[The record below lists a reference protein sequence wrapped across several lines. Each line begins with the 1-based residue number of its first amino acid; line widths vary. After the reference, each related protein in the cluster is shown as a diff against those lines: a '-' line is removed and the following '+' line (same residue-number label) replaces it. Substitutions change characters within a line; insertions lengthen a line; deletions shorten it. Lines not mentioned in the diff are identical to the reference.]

1 MKLDI
6 IKIMYFSASENGTF
20 LLIKRVLVFSLIW
33 ATIFYG
39 ITLNRWYL
47 GGFLILVPAITQLC
61 TIIYCYFSSPRRSL
75 RSNVLFSVVF
85 FAYVTIR
92 HIISRDLLT
101 QGVSDLFLF
110 AFTAFCLISFSKDE
124 YIDFFKNSSD
134 DGVMAVTD
142 YIDDEKPLYVATDE
156 RNMQI
161 TGFFDSIADFESKS
175 QGNEHSV
182 CNFISGG
189 IYCLGPSAI
198 ETLELCMSDGL
209 ARMRNFQRRL
219 VSDGRKLSAYKF
231 SKILDIDHADD
242 IVKAENFLAGK

>member
-1 MKLDI
+1 MKFAI
-6 IKIMYFSASENGTF
+6 ISAGEGSRLAQEGVAVPKPMVEIGGEMMIDRLIRIFTENGAEEIVVIVNELTNLVKEHLEGLKTDVPLKIVAKTTPSSMHSFYEISRF
-20 LLIKRVLVFSLIW
+20 LKDSRFCLTTVD
-33 ATIFYG
+33 TIF
-39 ITLNRWYL
+39 REKE
-47 GGFLILVPAITQLC
+47 
-61 TIIYCYFSSPRRSL
+61 FS
-75 RSNVLFSVVF
+75 
-85 FAYVTIR
+85 
-92 HIISRDLLT
+92 
-101 QGVSDLFLF
+101 
-110 AFTAFCLISFSKDE
+110 E

-198 ETLELCMSDGL
+198 ETLESCMSDGL

>member
-1 MKLDI
+1 MHSFYEI
-6 IKIMYFSASENGTF
+6 SRF
-20 LLIKRVLVFSLIW
+20 LKDSRFCLTTVD
-33 ATIFYG
+33 TIF
-39 ITLNRWYL
+39 REKE
-47 GGFLILVPAITQLC
+47 
-61 TIIYCYFSSPRRSL
+61 FS
-75 RSNVLFSVVF
+75 
-85 FAYVTIR
+85 
-92 HIISRDLLT
+92 
-101 QGVSDLFLF
+101 
-110 AFTAFCLISFSKDE
+110 E

-198 ETLELCMSDGL
+198 ETLESCMSDGL